1 MRRSA
6 VSPACSWEGAGDAI
20 DPSPRRGGEARTVSR
35 VQPGGGGAIGSIP
48 FPALVDGPTDGELV
62 VLLHGFPQTKAAWS
76 SVASELAGAG
86 YRAVA
91 FDQRGYRPERD
102 GQPPPSL
109 ELDALAED
117 VLAVVR
123 ALGRDRF
130 HVVGHDWGGAV
141 AWRLAAD
148 APESLLTA
156 TIVATPHPRALV
168 RSMVGAQAVRSLYV
182 AAFQV
187 PALPEMLLRAGDG
200 ALLRALLVRS
210 GLDRQHAGDYTAAM
224 LTGDVLH
231 NALGWYRANGVGSL
245 TSVGPSRVPTLYVWP
260 SGDVALGRR
269 AAERTAQHVDA
280 PYRFVVLEGVPH
292 WVPEGQPKELADFV
306 VDHVR
311 TGYAQRVG

>member
-1 MRRSA
+1 MPCTSS
-6 VSPACSWEGAGDAI
+6 V
-20 DPSPRRGGEARTVSR
+20 
-35 VQPGGGGAIGSIP
+35 P
-48 FPALVDGPTDGELV
+48 FPALVDGPANGDLV

-91 FDQRGYRPERD
+91 FDQRGYRREPD
-102 GQPPPSL
+102 GRPPASL
-109 ELDALAED
+109 RLDALAED

-123 ALGRDRF
+123 ALGRERF

-148 APESLLTA
+148 APEDLLTA

-168 RSMVGAQAVRSLYV
+168 RSMVGLQAVRSLYV

-187 PALPEMLLRAGDG
+187 PVLPEVLLRAGDG
-200 ALLRALLVRS
+200 TFLRALLVRS
-210 GLDRQHAGDYTAAM
+210 GLDRQHAAEYAVAM
-224 LTGDVLH
+224 LRDDVLH
-231 NALGWYRANGVGSL
+231 HALGWYRANDVGSL

-260 SGDVALGRR
+260 SDDVALGRR

-280 PYRFVVLEGVPH
+280 PYRFVVLEDTPH
-292 WVPEGQPKELADFV
+292 WVPEVRPQQLADLV
-306 VDHVR
+306 VDHVGTR
-311 TGYAQRVG
+311 YR